1 MGRRHDSALLLR
13 FALAPVGR
21 PFGDGLRYA
30 GAPRS
35 SLAWPGGAPVVVRI
49 PVEKQ
54 RGKMRK
60 SVKRKPGLDSTA
72 DKSGDRILDFW
83 RDGFLA
89 VQAVGSGVLP
99 DL

>member
-1 MGRRHDSALLLR
+1 MIQRSCFASPSPLL
-13 FALAPVGR
+13 GR

-60 SVKRKPGLDSTA
+60 SVKRKPGLDTIRRS
-72 DKSGDRILDFW
+72 
-83 RDGFLA
+83 
-89 VQAVGSGVLP
+89 
-99 DL
+99 